1 MRNFA
6 KSKMP
11 KPKLCIDRK
20 LKGSPKPV
28 IIAFTTTVKG
38 LGSVSIKKA
47 ITRVMATFEPFS
59 S

>member
-1 MRNFA
+1 
-6 KSKMP
+6 MP

-47 ITRVMATFEPFS
+47 ITRVMATFKPFS